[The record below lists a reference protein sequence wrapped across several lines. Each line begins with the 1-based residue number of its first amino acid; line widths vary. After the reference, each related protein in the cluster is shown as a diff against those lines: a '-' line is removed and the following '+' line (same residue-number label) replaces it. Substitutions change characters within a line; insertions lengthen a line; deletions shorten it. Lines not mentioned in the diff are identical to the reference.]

1 MARTIKV
8 KVKRFSKDAIMP
20 FKNHDGDACF
30 DIKAIRVE
38 YDEENDS
45 YIYYTGLGF
54 QTDTL
59 SVMRCYPRSSN
70 SKTNF
75 YLTNSVGVVDVNTYT
90 GEVRAVFKHRDS
102 IDQRLTS
109 IAMEKYDALPW
120 YKKLRKNTFRNIK
133 EQIREEFLSA
143 PLLWAPYTLDKAIFQ
158 CDFGDINPV
167 EFKLVS
173 KLKNTTRGKGG
184 FGSTN
189 IKQTTT
195 ENK

>member
-8 KVKRFSKDAIMP
+8 KVKKFSKDAIMP
-20 FKNHDGDACF
+20 SKTHEGDACF

-54 QTDTL
+54 QTDSF

-75 YLTNSVGVVDVNTYT
+75 YLTNSVGTVDVKTYT
-90 GEVRAVFKHRDS
+90 GEVRAVFKHRDTL
-102 IDQRLTS
+102 DQRLTLH
-109 IAMEKYDALPW
+109 AMEKYDVLPW
-120 YKKLRKNTFRNIK
+120 YKKLRKGAFCDIK
-133 EQIREEFLSA
+133 EQLREEFLSN
-143 PLLWAPYTLDKAIFQ
+143 PLKWAPYTLDKAVFQ
-158 CDFGDINPV
+158 CDFSDVNPV
-167 EFKLVS
+167 EFKVVS

-189 IKQTTT
+189 VKQPTT